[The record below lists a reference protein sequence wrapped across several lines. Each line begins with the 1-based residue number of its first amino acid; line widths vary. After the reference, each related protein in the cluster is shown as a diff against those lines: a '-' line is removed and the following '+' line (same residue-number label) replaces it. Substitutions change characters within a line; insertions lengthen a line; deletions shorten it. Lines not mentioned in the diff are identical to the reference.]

1 MPTKKSYF
9 IINGLLY
16 KKTDGVAMGSPLG
29 PSFANAFLSYNEK
42 NWLHSCPQRFNAV
55 FYRRYVG
62 DIFVLLKYFY
72 EFLNSCHVNMS
83 FSMETERQNKF
94 SFLDVEVIHE
104 QGKFTTTIYRKPSF
118 SGVYSNSESFWPS
131 LYNFGLICTL
141 VYRCLR
147 IYLDKVPYG
156 VNFFEKDIS

>member
-1 MPTKKSYF
+1 MVYFTRKLMVWQWDHLLDLPLPTHF
-9 IINGLLY
+9 FHTM
-16 KKTDGVAMGSPLG
+16 KKTGYTVVRKDSMQ
-29 PSFANAFLSYNEK
+29 FFTDN
-42 NWLHSCPQRFNAV
+42 
-55 FYRRYVG
+55 
-62 DIFVLLKYFY
+62 IFVLFKSNDYLKYFY
-72 EFLNSCHVNMS
+72 EFLNSCHVNMF
-83 FSMETERQNKF
+83 FSTKTERQNKF
-94 SFLDVEVIHE
+94 SFLNVEVIHE
-104 QGKFTTTIYRKPSF
+104 QGKFTSTIYRKLSF